1 MIWFLIKN
9 IFTIIDVIVWNK
21 KTFSLSTKISQCKKF
36 REEINE
42 LNQTK
47 FKSKKYFKELADCY
61 IVSFGMFRFDFKL
74 AISFLKYLDY
84 YNCDSE
90 IISKTI
96 KEKMKIN
103 KKREWKYVNGTY
115 HH

>member
-21 KTFSLSTKISQCKKF
+21 KTFSLLTETSQYRKF
-36 REEINE
+36 QEETTE
-42 LNQTK
+42 LNKTR

-61 IVSFGMFRFDFKL
+61 IVAFGMFRFDLKI
-74 AISFLKYLDY
+74 AIRFLKYLDY
-84 YNCDSE
+84 YNCDSK
-90 IISKTI
+90 IISKAI
-96 KEKMKIN
+96 KEKMEIN
-103 KKREWKYVNGTY
+103 KKREWKYVNGIY